1 MKKIAYTGFTIVILL
16 VIGLTV
22 IGYIL
27 KNQNQVYYDLEK
39 RIEESAKLY
48 YSQFPDKF
56 PSNKT
61 TITSD
66 KLIENNF
73 LKNMK
78 LSKEK
83 CEGYVVVKKVYMYYE
98 YAPYVKCKKYETKD
112 FDDSILK
119 EV

>member
-1 MKKIAYTGFTIVILL
+1 MKKIVYTGYAIVIIL
-16 VIGLTV
+16 VLGLTV
-22 IGYIL
+22 IGL
-27 KNQNQVYYDLEK
+27 NLKAKNQDYYDLEK

-56 PSNKT
+56 PSKET

-66 KLIENNF
+66 KLIEINF

-78 LSKEK
+78 LLNDECK
-83 CEGYVVVKKVYMYYE
+83 GYVVVTKVYMYYE
-98 YAPYVKCKKYETKD
+98 YAPYVKCKNYETKD
-112 FDDSILK
+112 FNDSILK